1 MSTGK
6 NLPDDLAKR
15 LKSCPVDFKRV
26 ESFMKRAVKDLA
38 SAAFLKSSDLE
49 GGYEFL
55 YDTMLHAGLAYMA
68 SRGVQP
74 DIRGKH
80 KTVVD
85 YISHEFPKRFESK
98 ITFYDRM
105 RKKRHQ
111 LIYEPGPAGCTEKEF
126 SEAELLAR
134 EFFNLAA
141 ELIRAANP
149 QKEFDFEN

>member
-6 NLPDDLAKR
+6 NLPEDLANR
-15 LKSCPVDFKRV
+15 LKPCPADFKRV
-26 ESFMKRAVKDLA
+26 EFFMKRAAKDLK
-38 SAAFLKSSDLE
+38 SATFLKSSDLE
-49 GGYEFL
+49 GGYELL
-55 YDTMLHAGLAYMA
+55 YDALLHTGLAYMV

-80 KTVVD
+80 KTVVE
-85 YISHEFPKRFESK
+85 YIAHEFPKRFESK
-98 ITFYDRM
+98 IQFYDRM

-126 SEAELLAR
+126 AEAELLAR
-134 EFFNLAA
+134 EFLSLAG

-149 QKEFDFEN
+149 QREFDF